1 MDNVQQD
8 FVSDLLKV
16 IQPKEMIHE
25 DNTHR
30 KYYNFQKPIL
40 IYSKKGVYFN
50 GVLYEGE
57 NAEQLAI
64 KARNQFYLKTK

>member
-1 MDNVQQD
+1 MNN
-8 FVSDLLKV
+8 DLLNSLFKV
-16 IQPKEMIHE
+16 VKPKEDIQE

-30 KYYNFQKPIL
+30 SYYSFQKPI
-40 IYSKKGVYFN
+40 IIHSKKGWYFN

-64 KARNQFYLKTK
+64 KARNQFYSKRTHQ

>member
-1 MDNVQQD
+1 MNN
-8 FVSDLLKV
+8 DLLNSLFKV
-16 IQPKEMIHE
+16 VKPKEDIQE

-57 NAEQLAI
+57 NAERLAI
-64 KARNQFYLKTK
+64 KARDKYYNQ